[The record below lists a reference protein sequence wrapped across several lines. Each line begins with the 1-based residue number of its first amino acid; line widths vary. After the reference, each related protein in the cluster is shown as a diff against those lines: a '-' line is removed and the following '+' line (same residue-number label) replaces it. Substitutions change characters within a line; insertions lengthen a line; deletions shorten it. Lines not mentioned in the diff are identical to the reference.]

1 MDKIQFLKGMKY
13 LGTMYDKSFTEEK
26 IGLMYNLFENDDYD
40 VYKQA
45 IKNLVIKEQYMPNIA
60 KIKNEMLCVVSPE
73 LRNTSTEEWNKVLNV
88 VRNYGIYNQEEG
100 LKTLNNLTKEVVE
113 EMGFHLICEST
124 EITKKEKQFKELF
137 DEKINSIK
145 QSLLDKNKIEYQ
157 EPLYLKEGEDY
168 E

>member
-45 IKNLVIKEQYMPNIA
+45 IKNLVIKEQYMPNVA
-60 KIKNEMLCVVSPE
+60 KIKNEMLSVVSPE
-73 LRNTSTEEWNKVLNV
+73 LRNTSIDEWNKVLNV
-88 VRNYGIYNQEEG
+88 VRNYGIYHQEEG

-113 EMGFHLICEST
+113 EMGFDLICESP

-157 EPLYLKEGEDY
+157 EPMYLDHEGE
-168 E
+168 